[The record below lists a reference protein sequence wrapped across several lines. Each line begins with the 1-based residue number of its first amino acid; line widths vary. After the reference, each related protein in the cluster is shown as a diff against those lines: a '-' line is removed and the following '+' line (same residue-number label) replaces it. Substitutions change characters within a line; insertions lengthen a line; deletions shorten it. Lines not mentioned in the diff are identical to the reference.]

1 MVRSVGL
8 DIVEVDRV
16 AADIDRFGRRFVN
29 RLLGP
34 DELEVFDRRRDKAAF
49 LAGRL
54 AAKEAVIKALG
65 YYVQTKP
72 RYRDIQIVNAEGG
85 APTLVLPSEIQNQL
99 GRAQCLLSLSHER
112 RYAAAVAVLQEEP

>member
-1 MVRSVGL
+1 MVRSIGL

-16 AADIDRFGRRFVN
+16 AGDIDRFGRRFVN

-34 DELEVFDRRRDKAAF
+34 VELDVFDRRRDKAAF

-65 YYVQTKP
+65 YYLETRP
-72 RYRDIQIVNAEGG
+72 RYRDMQIISAEGG
-85 APTLVLPSEIQNQL
+85 APTLVLPREVQIRL

-112 RYAAAVAVLQEEP
+112 HYAAAVAVLQEEP